1 LAAPS
6 LVALKTSGPRDG
18 DTLAPAAQF
27 QADTVNARPGRSYD
41 VVRTARKPGKWL
53 VHCHIPHHATNND
66 VEHKG
71 DGGLIMVVEV
81 EA

>member
-1 LAAPS
+1 
-6 LVALKTSGPRDG
+6 
-18 DTLAPAAQF
+18 
-27 QADTVNARPGRSYD
+27 
-41 VVRTARKPGKWL
+41 